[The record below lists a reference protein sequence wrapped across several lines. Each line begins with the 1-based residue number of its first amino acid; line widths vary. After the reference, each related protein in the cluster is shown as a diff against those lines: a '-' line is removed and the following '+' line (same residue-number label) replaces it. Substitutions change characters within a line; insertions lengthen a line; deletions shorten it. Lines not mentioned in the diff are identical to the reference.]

1 MLIKR
6 LLVLKKQ
13 FFLMSILY
21 ATALAVVCLIKLNNL
36 PNIGVSFGDKIF
48 HLLAYLVLTFLWVN
62 TFIYKFKFKKESA
75 IVYGGVLCIAFGI
88 IIEVLQ
94 GSVTSYRSSD
104 IYDVVANT
112 LGVLIMVLIFVIMN
126 LVAIKK

>member
-1 MLIKR
+1 M
-6 LLVLKKQ
+6 LKKQ
-13 FFLMSILY
+13 FFLLSILY
-21 ATALAVVCLIKLNNL
+21 TVALAAVCLIRLNNL

-62 TFIYKFKFKKESA
+62 TFIYKFKIKKVSA
-75 IVYGGVLCIAFGI
+75 IVYGGVFCIAFGI

-112 LGVLIMVLIFVIMN
+112 LGVLVMVLIFVIIN
-126 LVAIKK
+126 LVTIKK

>member
-1 MLIKR
+1 
-6 LLVLKKQ
+6 VLKKQ
-13 FFLMSILY
+13 YFLLSILY
-21 ATALAVVCLIKLNNL
+21 TVLLAAVCLIRLNNL
-36 PNIGVSFGDKIF
+36 PDIRVSNGDKIF

-62 TFIYKFKFKKESA
+62 TLIYKFKLKKESA
-75 IVYGGVLCIAFGI
+75 IVYGGLFCIAFGI

-112 LGVLIMVLIFVIMN
+112 FGVLIMTLIFVIKN
-126 LVAIKK
+126 LVTIK

>member
-1 MLIKR
+1 
-6 LLVLKKQ
+6 VLKKQ
-13 FFLMSILY
+13 FFLLSIIYTL
-21 ATALAVVCLIKLNNL
+21 ALTTVCLIKLNNL
-36 PNIGVSFGDKIF
+36 PDIKVSNGDKIF

-62 TFIYKFKFKKESA
+62 TFIYKFKLKKEHA
-75 IVYGGVLCIAFGI
+75 IVYAGVFCIAFGI

-112 LGVLIMVLIFVIMN
+112 CGVLIMILIFVIKN
-126 LVAIKK
+126 LVTIKK

>member
-6 LLVLKKQ
+6 YWVLKKQ
-13 FFLMSILY
+13 FFLLSIIYTL
-21 ATALAVVCLIKLNNL
+21 ALTTVCLIKLNNL
-36 PNIGVSFGDKIF
+36 PDIKVSNGDKIF

-62 TFIYKFKFKKESA
+62 TFIYKFKLKKEHA
-75 IVYGGVLCIAFGI
+75 IVYAGVFCIAFGI

-112 LGVLIMVLIFVIMN
+112 CGVLIMILIFVIKN
-126 LVAIKK
+126 LVTIKK

>member
-6 LLVLKKQ
+6 YWVLKKQ
-13 FFLMSILY
+13 FFLLSILY
-21 ATALAVVCLIKLNNL
+21 AITLAVVCLIKLNNL
-36 PNIGVSFGDKIF
+36 PDIRVSNGDKIF
-48 HLLAYLVLTFLWVN
+48 HLLSYLVLTFLWVN
-62 TFIYKFKFKKESA
+62 TFIYKFKFKKERA
-75 IVYGGVLCIAFGI
+75 IVYAGLFCIAFGI

-112 LGVLIMVLIFVIMN
+112 LGVLIMVFIFVIKN
-126 LVAIKK
+126 LIMIKK

>member
-1 MLIKR
+1 
-6 LLVLKKQ
+6 
-13 FFLMSILY
+13 MSILY
-21 ATALAVVCLIKLNNL
+21 TTALAAVCLIKLNNL

-75 IVYGGVLCIAFGI
+75 IVYAGVFCIAFGI

-112 LGVLIMVLIFVIMN
+112 LGVLIMVLIFVIKN
-126 LVAIKK
+126 LVTIKK

>member
-1 MLIKR
+1 M
-6 LLVLKKQ
+6 LKKQ
-13 FFLMSILY
+13 FFLISVLY
-21 ATALAVVCLIKLNNL
+21 TTALAVVCLIKLNNL

-62 TFIYKFKFKKESA
+62 TFIYNFKLKKVFA
-75 IVYGGVLCIAFGI
+75 IVYGGVFCMAFGI

-104 IYDVVANT
+104 IYDVLANT
-112 LGVLIMVLIFVIMN
+112 LGVLIMVMIFVIMN
-126 LVAIKK
+126 LVTIKK

>member
-1 MLIKR
+1 M
-6 LLVLKKQ
+6 LKKQ
-13 FFLMSILY
+13 YFLLSILY
-21 ATALAVVCLIKLNNL
+21 TVLLAAVCLIRLNNL
-36 PNIGVSFGDKIF
+36 PDIRVSNGDKIF

-62 TFIYKFKFKKESA
+62 TLIYKFKLKKESA
-75 IVYGGVLCIAFGI
+75 IVYGGLFCIAFGI

-112 LGVLIMVLIFVIMN
+112 FGVLIMTLIFVIKN
-126 LVAIKK
+126 LVTIK